1 MHIGRKRREG
11 TGVKRQRT
19 TNTHLFRFPFRPE
32 CYKSHLKTQHTNDW
46 ELYQTLFHQDKVELF
61 NRKER
66 SGIHLHMDC
75 DKDSLEFAISRLA
88 IVDRVVMDLFFH
100 PKEDKEGEDTEPITK
115 ANAMKLFQLQEDGSY
130 VVVIKNSLRFDL
142 AIQHV
147 SAGLSF

>member
-46 ELYQTLFHQDKVELF
+46 ELYQTLFHQDK
-61 NRKER
+61 
-66 SGIHLHMDC
+66 
-75 DKDSLEFAISRLA
+75 
-88 IVDRVVMDLFFH
+88 
-100 PKEDKEGEDTEPITK
+100 EDKEGEDTEPITK